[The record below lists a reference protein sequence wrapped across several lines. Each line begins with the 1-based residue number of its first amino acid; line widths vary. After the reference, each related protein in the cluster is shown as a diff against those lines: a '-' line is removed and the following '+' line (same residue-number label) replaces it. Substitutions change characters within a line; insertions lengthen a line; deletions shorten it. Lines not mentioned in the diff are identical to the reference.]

1 MSDTTF
7 TFTSPDK
14 VEIFVRKWASP
25 SGLPK
30 GAVQIAHGAAEHSQ
44 RYERFAK
51 FLNAGGYVVYAN
63 DHRGHGQTALRAGK
77 LGVAGADAWNG
88 FVKDAR
94 QLNDIIRRDYPNSPV
109 FLFGHSM
116 GSLIAQD
123 YMTRWGADLR
133 GVVLCG
139 TTGFLPGL
147 DALVAHMEQAARTAA
162 DEPSAVFG
170 QIFASFNAPFAPGKT
185 GFEWLSRDESEVQK
199 YVTDPLCGF
208 MLSNGLA
215 YEFLKGLRELWKPEK
230 EAHIPKG
237 LPILVI
243 SGDKDPVGGNT
254 LGITPLLDRYKTL
267 GVQNM
272 TYRFYRDARH
282 EILNETNRD
291 EVQRDVLA
299 WLNKWC

>member
-1 MSDTTF
+1 MPDTTF
-7 TFTSPDK
+7 TFTSPDQ
-14 VEIFVRKWASP
+14 VEIFVRKWDSP
-25 SGLPK
+25 GGIPK

-44 RYERFAK
+44 RYARLAQL
-51 FLNAGGYVVYAN
+51 LNAGGYVVYAN

-94 QLNDIIRRDYPNSPV
+94 QLTDIIRRDYPNSPV

-123 YMTRWGADLR
+123 YMARWGADLT

-147 DALVAHMEQAARTAA
+147 DALVAHMEQAAQTAP
-162 DEPSAVFG
+162 DGPSTVFG

-230 EAHIPKG
+230 EARIPKA

-243 SGDKDPVGGNT
+243 SGDQDPVGGNT
-254 LGITPLLDRYKTL
+254 LGITPLLERYKSM

-272 TYRFYRDARH
+272 THKFYRDARH

>member
-1 MSDTTF
+1 MPDTTF
-7 TFTSPDK
+7 TFTSPDQ
-14 VEIFVRKWASP
+14 VEIFVRKWGSP
-25 SGLPK
+25 GGMTK

-44 RYERFAK
+44 RYARLAQL
-51 FLNAGGYVVYAN
+51 LNAGGYVVYAN

-94 QLNDIIRRDYPNSPV
+94 QLTDIIRRDYPNSPV

-123 YMTRWGADLR
+123 YMARWGGDLT

-147 DALVAHMEQAARTAA
+147 DALVAHMEQAAQTDP
-162 DEPSAVFG
+162 DEPSTLFG

-208 MLSNGLA
+208 MPSNGLA
-215 YEFLKGLRELWKPEK
+215 YEFLKGLRELWKPEN
-230 EAHIPKG
+230 EARIPKG

-243 SGDKDPVGGNT
+243 SGDQDPVGGNT
-254 LGITPLLDRYKTL
+254 LGITPLLERYKCMD
-267 GVQNM
+267 VQNM
-272 TYRFYRDARH
+272 THKFYRDARH